1 MTGTPTPLLDAGTS
15 DPAHDV
21 TLAAP
26 VPSVSMSHGR
36 APRYAYLGPAG
47 TFTDAALDG
56 LLAGVTV
63 RAGAVSRHPLPTV
76 GRCFDAVRAG
86 EADAALVP
94 IENSIEGGV
103 NATLDA
109 LAASTPPLVI
119 VAEQLVPV
127 TFVLA
132 GRPGS
137 DLAGVRRVATHP
149 HAEAQCRAWFADHL
163 PQAAFEPALSTAAAA
178 AGLAESSPG
187 SALAY
192 DAAICAP
199 AAVERYGLA
208 VLADDIGD
216 RPGTTRFVLVA
227 PPVAVPPATGADR
240 TSLVAYLR
248 HNHAGALLELLEQFA
263 VRGVDLTRIESR
275 PTGSGLG
282 EYCFSIDLDGHVREP
297 RVAEALK
304 GLRRLSPH
312 TRFLG
317 SYPRADASPT
327 TVLDWTQADS
337 FAEAET
343 WLADLLGD

>member
-1 MTGTPTPLLDAGTS
+1 MTGTPTPLLDAASQST
-15 DPAHDV
+15 P
-21 TLAAP
+21 TLSP
-26 VPSVSMSHGR
+26 EPSGR
-36 APRYAYLGPAG
+36 GVEERPGRYAYLGPAG
-47 TFTDAALDG
+47 TFTDAALDAV
-56 LLAGVTV
+56 LTRVPA
-63 RAGAVSRHPLPTV
+63 AGAATRQPMPTV
-76 GRCFDAVRAG
+76 GRCFEAVRAG

-109 LAASTPPLVI
+109 LAASAPPLVI

-132 GRPGS
+132 GRQGTT
-137 DLAGVRRVATHP
+137 LGEVRRVATHP
-149 HAEAQCRAWFADHL
+149 HAEAQCRAWFADQL
-163 PQAAFEPALSTAAAA
+163 PEVEFEPALSTAAAA
-178 AGLAESSPG
+178 AGLAE
-187 SALAY
+187 ANTVTY

-199 AAVERYGLA
+199 AAVERYGLVA
-208 VLADDIGD
+208 LAEDIGD

-227 PPVAVPPATGADR
+227 APRAVPPVTGADR

-248 HNHAGALLELLEQFA
+248 SNHAGALLELLEQFA

-317 SYPRADASPT
+317 SYPRADSSPT
-327 TVLDWTQADS
+327 TVLDWTAAES

-343 WLADLLGD
+343 WLADLLGN